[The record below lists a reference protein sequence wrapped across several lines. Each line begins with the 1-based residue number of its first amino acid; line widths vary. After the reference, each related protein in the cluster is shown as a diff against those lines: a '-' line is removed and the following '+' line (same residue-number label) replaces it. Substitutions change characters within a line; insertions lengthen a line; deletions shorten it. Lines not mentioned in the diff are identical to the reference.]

1 MGPGFPPLDEELA
14 LLPGSLAPSLVQ
26 SLVRLGTYMP
36 FEPAAQM
43 LAHFT
48 RVEVGEA
55 TARRMTEKAGA
66 AYVAVQTAELEK
78 LKRESPMGPE
88 GPALQQLSVDGAMV
102 PLLHKEWAEVR
113 TLAIG
118 TVRQRLKDGEWEPHT
133 EELSYFSRLADHM
146 SFAELATVETHR
158 RGTARAELVAGV
170 VDGAE
175 WGQVFIDLHRPDAV
189 RILDWGHSSGY
200 VAAAARAVFGVGTA
214 QSAEWLRVQLH
225 ELKHGDPGKV
235 LAKLRGIKEEL
246 ALAGGEALAVVS
258 TSLEYLGKRADQ
270 IRYAE
275 FIAAGYPIGS
285 GIVESANK
293 LVVEARLKGAGMH
306 WERRHVDPM
315 VALRNVACSGRWEE
329 AWPQIAEFLRAE
341 PKRRSAARRE
351 ERKAAKRAAQ
361 EAAAPTMEQPEELG
375 AQPTARSVRTKAV
388 PARVT
393 GQATPGPRRPASDHP
408 WRRMPVGR
416 AASAPTSTPC
426 TVPEM

>member
-1 MGPGFPPLDEELA
+1 VGPGFPPLDEELG

-78 LKRESPMGPE
+78 LKRELPMGPE

-133 EELSYFSRLADHM
+133 EELSYFSRLANHM

-158 RGTARAELVAGV
+158 RGTARAGLVAGV

-175 WGQVFIDLHRPDAV
+175 WEQVFIDLHRPDAV

-246 ALAGGEALAVVS
+246 ALAGGEALEVVS

-306 WERRHVDPM
+306 WERGHVDPM

-388 PARVT
+388 SARAT

-416 AASAPTSTPC
+416 AASATTSTPC

>member
-1 MGPGFPPLDEELA
+1 MGRGFPPLDEELG

-26 SLVRLGTYMP
+26 SLVGLGTYMP
-36 FEPAAQM
+36 FEPAAKM
-43 LAHFT
+43 LGHFT
-48 RVEVGEA
+48 RVEVGQS
-55 TARRMTEKAGA
+55 TARRVTEKAGA

-78 LKRESPMGPE
+78 LKRESPMAPE

-102 PLLHKEWAEVR
+102 PLLHKQWAEVR

-118 TVRQRLKDGEWEPHT
+118 IVRQRLKDGEWEPHA

-146 SFAELATVETHR
+146 SFADLATVETHR
-158 RGTARAELVAGV
+158 RGTARAGLVAGV

-175 WGQVFIDLHRPDAV
+175 WEQVFIDLHRPDAV

-200 VAAAARAVFGVGTA
+200 VAAVARAVFGVGTA

-235 LAKLRGIKEEL
+235 LAKLRGIKEDL
-246 ALAGGEALAVVS
+246 ALAGGEALGVVS
-258 TSLEYLGKRADQ
+258 TSLEYLEKRKGQ

-306 WERRHVDPM
+306 WERGHVDPM
-315 VALRNVACSGRWEE
+315 VALRNVACSDRWEE
-329 AWPQIAEFLRAE
+329 AWPQIAEFLRTE

-351 ERKAAKRAAQ
+351 ERKAAKRAAR
-361 EAAAPTMEQPEELG
+361 EAAMPTAEQPREVGEQPKAG
-375 AQPTARSVRTKAV
+375 AGRAKAV
-388 PARVT
+388 RAKGT
-393 GQATPGPRRPASDHP
+393 GEATPGPRRPAPNHP

-416 AASAPTSTPC
+416 AAAASTSTSVA
-426 TVPEM
+426 VPEM